1 MCTEGNRVKKTK
13 TNVGGTI
20 NEISRTS
27 NAIITIVLLAVAV
40 LMLAPVVLMICISF
54 SSSASITN
62 HGYRF
67 IPAEWSLEGYRYLLK
82 MGDQLLRSYMV
93 TIAYSVLGTVLG
105 VFIMSMYAYVIT
117 QKSFRYHRALTW
129 FMFFTMLFS
138 GGLVPTYIMIVRYYH
153 MKDTFWI
160 LLFTGLVDAYL
171 IVILRTF
178 IKTTIPEALMD
189 AAKIDGAGHFTTYFQ
204 IVLPLSKAGLGTAAL
219 FSFVAK
225 WNDWFTGMLYIVNPD
240 LIPLQ
245 TLLTKLQKSV
255 DFLKQNARAAATPAG
270 LQLLKTLP
278 STNLRMACTVMAIIP
293 VLFAYPFFQRFF
305 VQGLTIGSIKE

>member
-1 MCTEGNRVKKTK
+1 MDTGVESVKKAK
-13 TNVGGTI
+13 KRSGAAI

-27 NAIITIVLLAVAV
+27 NAVITVVLILVAV
-40 LMLAPVVLMICISF
+40 LVLAPVVLMICISF
-54 SSSASITN
+54 SSSASITSN
-62 HGYRF
+62 GYRF
-67 IPAEWSLEGYRYLLK
+67 IPEEWSLEGYRYLLK
-82 MGDQLLRSYMV
+82 MGDQLLKSYLV

-105 VFIMSMYAYVIT
+105 VFLMSMYAYVIM

-178 IKTTIPEALMD
+178 IKTTIPDALMD
-189 AAKIDGAGHFTTYFQ
+189 AAKIDGAGHFTTYFE

-240 LIPLQ
+240 LVPLQ

-255 DFLKQNARAAATPAG
+255 DFLKQNARAAATPDG

-278 STNLRMACTVMAIIP
+278 STNLRMACTVIAIIP

-305 VQGLTIGSIKE
+305 VQGLTVGSIKE